1 MVKFFNLCIL
11 MCLFLCAFVV
21 GIFLLKK
28 YVKEYSTIEIAFITN
43 NDYAPH
49 LGATIASILKYSADD
64 EKFNF
69 YVLEN
74 NLSNENKENFLKLKK
89 IKNFNLTFIHIDRE
103 RFQKLKVTRTALE
116 TYFRYILPEIL
127 PDKNKILYLDADI
140 IVLGSLKELWETD
153 ITDYYAA
160 GSVNGGLDPSR
171 LGITKYI
178 NAGVVLFNLDKMRA
192 DNITHFLFENTLK
205 LEKEGLLK
213 LEDQDVIN
221 YTLQDKIL
229 FVPDKYNHP
238 GYASLQKDTIIVHF
252 VIYKPWK
259 GKMKNFDVYYEA
271 RQMTPW
277 AYKEDIYVFKGQN
290 WNSTVNFNSDKTRIC
305 RLDNKQCGTIQ
316 KSMAITWDDGTREVY
331 TLDFDKKYAVFG
343 GRHTSRIVAVKH
355 KFWEDDVYVS
365 NTKACRLS
373 NNDCGDILYHTKNK
387 LQILWKGKNTETFL
401 LKNKVYHFVP

>member
-21 GIFLLKK
+21 GIFLFKK

-43 NDYAPH
+43 NDYTPH
-49 LGATIASILKYSADD
+49 LGAAIASILKYSADD

-89 IKNFNLTFIHIDRE
+89 IKNFNLTFIHIDRK

-205 LEKEGLLK
+205 LKKEGLLK
-213 LEDQDVIN
+213 LEDQDVLN
-221 YTLQDKIL
+221 YTFQDRIL
-229 FVPDKYNHP
+229 FVPEKYNHP
-238 GYASLQKDTIIVHF
+238 GYAT
-252 VIYKPWK
+252 
-259 GKMKNFDVYYEA
+259 
-271 RQMTPW
+271 
-277 AYKEDIYVFKGQN
+277 
-290 WNSTVNFNSDKTRIC
+290 
-305 RLDNKQCGTIQ
+305 
-316 KSMAITWDDGTREVY
+316 
-331 TLDFDKKYAVFG
+331 
-343 GRHTSRIVAVKH
+343 
-355 KFWEDDVYVS
+355 
-365 NTKACRLS
+365 
-373 NNDCGDILYHTKNK
+373 
-387 LQILWKGKNTETFL
+387 
-401 LKNKVYHFVP
+401 